1 MCVHFSLFWFGVAR
15 FESSFLGAVR
25 GLLFICILSQI
36 YVLLPRV
43 FHFTVPSCSDLFA
56 AVSPSSFL
64 PLLRFWD
71 ESKSGPRKIFPPHP
85 FPAHEQSVWP
95 VFKLGFSIAAWLVF
109 IFSAV
114 FAEELRR
121 SARSGLVC
129 PRADSGGDQ
138 VLIFPVGIVPP
149 APVRSF
155 SWVGMPTALFSRS
168 CSKNPAL
175 EISILAVSR
184 LPARLPFS
192 ACVFLLLG
200 ISLHL
205 ILVPPGPSSSLASRN
220 HRSALPF
227 PLELSAAAVFGF
239 CAGEAT
245 KAYVPIQSLPAL
257 SLFAVLFSCPAQAR
271 CLLGFQCGW
280 FTPFVSP
287 NLVRVIGSEA
297 SLLLEPSVLRFEFY

>member
-1 MCVHFSLFWFGVAR
+1 L
-15 FESSFLGAVR
+15 
-25 GLLFICILSQI
+25 
-36 YVLLPRV
+36 
-43 FHFTVPSCSDLFA
+43 
-56 AVSPSSFL
+56 SFL

-155 SWVGMPTALFSRS
+155 S
-168 CSKNPAL
+168 
-175 EISILAVSR
+175 
-184 LPARLPFS
+184 
-192 ACVFLLLG
+192 
-200 ISLHL
+200 
-205 ILVPPGPSSSLASRN
+205 
-220 HRSALPF
+220 
-227 PLELSAAAVFGF
+227 
-239 CAGEAT
+239 
-245 KAYVPIQSLPAL
+245 
-257 SLFAVLFSCPAQAR
+257 
-271 CLLGFQCGW
+271 
-280 FTPFVSP
+280 
-287 NLVRVIGSEA
+287 
-297 SLLLEPSVLRFEFY
+297 